1 MDQIGQMDQIEMRA
15 MTEELTMIRLT
26 RQKLLGAALA
36 ACAGIALGAFA
47 VSSLAAPKLKP
58 RIIQTN
64 FAGDSVS
71 VIDPVTNKVVGH
83 IEGIELNHGVAVNPN
98 GKWIYISD
106 ETNQTLDVADGKSL
120 KVVNRIVLHAHPNNI
135 TISHDGRR
143 VYVAIVGKDGGI
155 DVIDTVAQ
163 KEVTFVPTH
172 NAIHNP
178 YVTPD
183 GKYVLAGSI
192 QGKMISVID
201 TQTNEVAFTIP
212 MDLGVRP
219 MAISANPDGSTQFIF
234 AQLTGFNGFAVI
246 DFATRKEIKRLKN
259 PDLPADRKAVPPG
272 NEASH
277 GIAVTADQKTL
288 LVASRVNTA
297 LYSYSIPD
305 FKLLGTAYLGGKGA
319 GWLTL
324 SPDSKTA
331 YVANPIDDDV
341 SAVDVASMKEIALIP
356 VGSSPKR
363 NTSGM
368 LE

>member
-1 MDQIGQMDQIEMRA
+1 
-15 MTEELTMIRLT
+15 MIRIT
-26 RQKLLGAALA
+26 KQTIFTAALA
-36 ACAGIALGAFA
+36 ACAGIALGALALSA
-47 VSSLAAPKLKP
+47 VAAPKLKP

-98 GKWIYISD
+98 GKWIYVSD
-106 ETNQTLDVADGKSL
+106 ETNKTLDVVDGKSL
-120 KVVNRIVLHAHPNNI
+120 QVVNRIVLSGHPNNI
-135 TISHDGRR
+135 TIGPDGRR
-143 VYVAIVGKDGGI
+143 VYVAIVGKDGGV
-155 DVIDTVAQ
+155 DEIDTASQ
-163 KEVTFVPTH
+163 KDVKFIPTH

-201 TQTNEVAFTIP
+201 TQTDEVAFTIP

-219 MAISANPDGSTQFIF
+219 MAISTNPDGSTQFIF
-234 AQLTGFNGFAVI
+234 AQLTGFNGFAVV
-246 DFATRKEIKRLKN
+246 DFATRKEIKRVKN
-259 PDLPADRKAVPPG
+259 PDLPSDRQAVPPG

-288 LVASRVNTA
+288 LVISRVNTA
-297 LYSYSIPD
+297 LYSYSIPG
-305 FKLLGTAYLGGKGA
+305 FNLTGTAYLGGKGA
-319 GWLTL
+319 GWMTL

-356 VGSSPKR
+356 VGSAPKR

>member
-1 MDQIGQMDQIEMRA
+1 MS
-15 MTEELTMIRLT
+15 
-26 RQKLLGAALA
+26 AALA

-47 VSSLAAPKLKP
+47 VSALAAPKLKP

-135 TISHDGRR
+135 TISHDGAARVCRHRR
-143 VYVAIVGKDGGI
+143 QGWRHRCDRHRRPKRSQFI
-155 DVIDTVAQ
+155 
-163 KEVTFVPTH
+163 PTH

-246 DFATRKEIKRLKN
+246 DFATRKEIKRIKN

-305 FKLLGTAYLGGKGA
+305 FKLIGTAYLGGKGA

>member
-1 MDQIGQMDQIEMRA
+1 
-15 MTEELTMIRLT
+15 MTLMMTNMMKNTT
-26 RQKLLGAALA
+26 RKPVFSAALA
-36 ACAGIALGAFA
+36 TCAGIALGALALSA
-47 VSSLAAPKLKP
+47 VAAPKLKP

-71 VIDPVTNKVVGH
+71 IIDPVTNKVVGH

-98 GKWIYISD
+98 GKFIYVSD
-106 ETNQTLDVADGKSL
+106 ETNKTLDVADGKTFQ
-120 KVVNRIVLHAHPNNI
+120 VVNRIVLSGHPNNI

-143 VYVAIVGKDGGI
+143 VYVAIVGKDGGV
-155 DVIDTVAQ
+155 DVIDTAAQ
-163 KEVTFVPTH
+163 KDIKFIPTH

-201 TQTNEVAFTIP
+201 TQTDEVAFTIP

-219 MAISANPDGSTQFIF
+219 MAISANPDGSTKFIF
-234 AQLTGFNGFAVI
+234 AQLTGFNGFAAI
-246 DFATRKEIKRLKN
+246 DFATRKEVARIKN
-259 PDLPADRKAVPPG
+259 PDLPPDRHAVPPG

-288 LVASRVNTA
+288 VLCSRVNTA
-297 LYSYSIPD
+297 LYTYSIPD
-305 FKLLGTAYLGGKGA
+305 FKLIGTAYLGGKGA

-331 YVANPIDDDV
+331 YVANPIDDNV
-341 SAVDVASMKEIALIP
+341 SAVDIASMKEIALIP
-356 VGSSPKR
+356 VGSAPKR

>member
-1 MDQIGQMDQIEMRA
+1 MIQITKQQV
-15 MTEELTMIRLT
+15 LS
-26 RQKLLGAALA
+26 AALA
-36 ACAGIALGAFA
+36 IGAGIGLGACAL
-47 VSSLAAPKLKP
+47 STLAAPKLKP

-64 FAGDSVS
+64 FAGDNVS
-71 VIDPVTNKVVGH
+71 IIDPVTNKVVGH
-83 IEGIELNHGVAVNPN
+83 ITGIELNHGVAVNPN
-98 GKWIYISD
+98 GKFIYVSD
-106 ETNQTLDVADGKSL
+106 ETNQTLDVADGKTFQ
-120 KVVNRIVLHAHPNNI
+120 VVNRIALSGHPNNI
-135 TISHDGRR
+135 TISHDGAR
-143 VYVAIVGKDGGI
+143 VYVAIVGKDGGV

-163 KEVTFVPTH
+163 KDTKFIPTH
-172 NAIHNP
+172 NAVHNP

-201 TQTNEVAFTIP
+201 TQTDEVAFTIP

-219 MAISANPDGSTQFIF
+219 MAISANPDGSTRFIF

-246 DFATRKEIKRLKN
+246 DFATRKEIARIKN
-259 PDLPADRKAVPPG
+259 PDLPPDRQPVPPG

-277 GIAVTADQKTL
+277 GIAVTKDQKTL
-288 LVASRVNTA
+288 VVCSRVNTA
-297 LYSYSIPD
+297 LYTFALPD
-305 FKLLGTAYLGGKGA
+305 LKLTGTTYLGGKGA

-331 YVANPIDDDV
+331 YVANPINDDV
-341 SAVDVASMKEIALIP
+341 SAVDLATMKEIALIP
-356 VGSSPKR
+356 VGFVPKR

>member
-1 MDQIGQMDQIEMRA
+1 
-15 MTEELTMIRLT
+15 MTKQNILS
-26 RQKLLGAALA
+26 AALV
-36 ACAGIALGAFA
+36 ACTSMALGALA

-64 FAGDSVS
+64 FAGDNVS
-71 VIDPVTNKVVGH
+71 IIDPVTNKVVGH

-98 GKWIYISD
+98 GKFIYVSD
-106 ETNQTLDVADGKSL
+106 ETNLSLDVVDGKSF
-120 KVVNRIVLHAHPNNI
+120 KVLNKIILTGHPNNI
-135 TISHDGRR
+135 TISHDGAR
-143 VYVAIVGKDGGI
+143 VYVAIVGKDGGL
-155 DVIDTVAQ
+155 DVIDTVGQ
-163 KEVTFVPTH
+163 KVLKFIPTH

-192 QGKMISVID
+192 QGKMISVVD
-201 TQTNEVAFTIP
+201 TQTDEVAFTIP

-219 MAISANPDGSTQFIF
+219 MAISANPDGSTRFIF
-234 AQLTGFNGFAVI
+234 AQLTGFNGFAAI
-246 DFATRKEIKRLKN
+246 DFATRKEVARIKN
-259 PDLPADRKAVPPG
+259 PDLPPDRHAVPPG

-288 LVASRVNTA
+288 VLCSRVNTA

-305 FKLLGTAYLGGKGA
+305 LKLLGTAYLGGKGA

-324 SPDSKTA
+324 APDSKTA
-331 YVANPIDDDV
+331 YVANPIDDNV
-341 SAVDVASMKEIALIP
+341 SAVDIASMKEIALIP
-356 VGSSPKR
+356 VGSAPKR

>member
-1 MDQIGQMDQIEMRA
+1 MTMTAA
-15 MTEELTMIRLT
+15 MFRMT
-26 RQKLLGAALA
+26 RPQVCSTALL
-36 ACAGIALGAFA
+36 ACAFMALGPLAI
-47 VSSLAAPKLKP
+47 SSLAAPKLKP

-64 FAGDSVS
+64 FAGDNVS
-71 VIDPVTNKVVGH
+71 IIDAVTNKVVGH
-83 IEGIELNHGVAVNPN
+83 ITGIELNHGVAVNPN
-98 GKWIYISD
+98 GKFIYVSD
-106 ETNQTLDVADGKSL
+106 ETNLSLDVVDGKSFEVL
-120 KVVNRIVLHAHPNNI
+120 KKIVLTGHPNNI
-135 TISHDGRR
+135 TISHDGAR
-143 VYVAIVGKDGGI
+143 VYVAIVGKDGGV

-163 KEVTFVPTH
+163 KDIKFIPTH

-201 TQTNEVAFTIP
+201 TQSDEVAFTIP

-246 DFATRKEIKRLKN
+246 DFAARKEIKRVKN
-259 PDLPADRKAVPPG
+259 PDLPSDRQPVPPG

-288 LVASRVNTA
+288 VLCSRVNTA
-297 LYSYSIPD
+297 LYTFSIPD
-305 FKLLGTAYLGGKGA
+305 LKLTGTAYLGGKGA

-331 YVANPIDDDV
+331 YVANPINDDV
-341 SAVDVASMKEIALIP
+341 SAVDLATMKEIALIP
-356 VGSSPKR
+356 VGSVPKR

>member
-1 MDQIGQMDQIEMRA
+1 
-15 MTEELTMIRLT
+15 MTLMMTKMT
-26 RQKLLGAALA
+26 RKPVFSAALA
-36 ACAGIALGAFA
+36 ACAGIALGALALSA
-47 VSSLAAPKLKP
+47 VAAPKLKP

-71 VIDPVTNKVVGH
+71 IIDPVTNKVVGH

-98 GKWIYISD
+98 GKFIYVSD
-106 ETNQTLDVADGKSL
+106 ETNKTLDVADGKTFQ
-120 KVVNRIVLHAHPNNI
+120 VVNRIVLSGHPNNI

-143 VYVAIVGKDGGI
+143 VYVAIVGKDGGV
-155 DVIDTVAQ
+155 DVIDTAAQ
-163 KEVTFVPTH
+163 KDIKFIPTH

-201 TQTNEVAFTIP
+201 TQTDEVAFTIP

-219 MAISANPDGSTQFIF
+219 MAISANPDGSTKFIF
-234 AQLTGFNGFAVI
+234 AQLTGFNGFAAI
-246 DFATRKEIKRLKN
+246 DFATRKEVARIKN
-259 PDLPADRKAVPPG
+259 PDLPPDRHAVPPG

-288 LVASRVNTA
+288 VLCSRVNTA
-297 LYSYSIPD
+297 LYTYSIPD
-305 FKLLGTAYLGGKGA
+305 FKLIGTAYLGGKGA

-331 YVANPIDDDV
+331 YVANPIDDNV
-341 SAVDVASMKEIALIP
+341 SAVDIASMKEIALIP
-356 VGSSPKR
+356 VGSAPKR

>member
-1 MDQIGQMDQIEMRA
+1 
-15 MTEELTMIRLT
+15 MIRIT
-26 RQKLLGAALA
+26 RQHFFSATAA
-36 ACAGIALGAFA
+36 ACAGAAIGALALSA
-47 VSSLAAPKLKP
+47 VAAPKLKP

-64 FAGDSVS
+64 FAGDNVS

-83 IEGIELNHGVAVNPN
+83 INGIELNHGVAINPN
-98 GKWIYISD
+98 GKWIYVSD
-106 ETNQTLDVADGKSL
+106 ETNETLDVVDGKTL
-120 KVVNRIVLHAHPNNI
+120 EIVNKIVLHAHPNNI
-135 TISHDGRR
+135 TITPDGKR
-143 VYVAIVGKDGGI
+143 VYVAIVGKDGGV
-155 DVIDTVAQ
+155 DEIDTVSQ
-163 KEVTFVPTH
+163 KEIKFIPTH

-201 TQTNEVAFTIP
+201 TQSDEVAFTIP

-219 MAISANPDGSTQFIF
+219 MAISTNPDGSTRFIF
-234 AQLTGFNGFAVI
+234 AQLTGFNGFAAI
-246 DFATRKEIKRLKN
+246 DFATRKEIARIKN
-259 PDLPADRKAVPPG
+259 PDLPPDRQPVPPG

-277 GIAVTADQKTL
+277 GIAVTKDQKTVVL
-288 LVASRVNTA
+288 CSRVNTA
-297 LYSYSIPD
+297 LYTYSIPD
-305 FKLLGTAYLGGKGA
+305 FKLTGTTYLGGKGA

-331 YVANPIDDDV
+331 YVANPINDDV
-341 SAVDVASMKEIALIP
+341 SAVDLASMKEIALIP
-356 VGSSPKR
+356 VGFVPKR

>member
-1 MDQIGQMDQIEMRA
+1 
-15 MTEELTMIRLT
+15 MTSRMTLMMTKMT
-26 RQKLLGAALA
+26 RKPVFSAALA
-36 ACAGIALGAFA
+36 ACAGIALGALALSA
-47 VSSLAAPKLKP
+47 VAAPKLKP

-71 VIDPVTNKVVGH
+71 IIDPVTNKVVGH

-98 GKWIYISD
+98 GKFIYVSD
-106 ETNQTLDVADGKSL
+106 ETNKTLDVADGKTFQ
-120 KVVNRIVLHAHPNNI
+120 VVNRIVLSGHPNNI

-143 VYVAIVGKDGGI
+143 VYVAIVGKDGGV
-155 DVIDTVAQ
+155 DVIDTAAQ
-163 KEVTFVPTH
+163 KDIKFIPTH

-201 TQTNEVAFTIP
+201 TQTDEVAFTIP

-219 MAISANPDGSTQFIF
+219 MAISANPDGSTKFIF
-234 AQLTGFNGFAVI
+234 AQLTGFNGFAAI
-246 DFATRKEIKRLKN
+246 DFATRKEVARIKN
-259 PDLPADRKAVPPG
+259 PDLPPDRHAVPPG

-288 LVASRVNTA
+288 VLCSRVNTA
-297 LYSYSIPD
+297 LYTYSIPD
-305 FKLLGTAYLGGKGA
+305 FKLIGTAYLGGKGA

-331 YVANPIDDDV
+331 YVANPIDDNV
-341 SAVDVASMKEIALIP
+341 SAVDIASMKEIALIP
-356 VGSSPKR
+356 VGSAPKR

>member
-1 MDQIGQMDQIEMRA
+1 
-15 MTEELTMIRLT
+15 MTIKITKQRVF
-26 RQKLLGAALA
+26 GAALA
-36 ACAGIALGAFA
+36 IVGGAALAS
-47 VSSLAAPKLKP
+47 SSLAAPKLKP

-64 FAGDSVS
+64 FAGDNVS
-71 VIDPVTNKVVGH
+71 IIDPVTNKVVGN
-83 IEGIELNHGVAVNPN
+83 ITGIELNHGVAVAPD
-98 GKWIYISD
+98 GTRIYVSD
-106 ETNQTLDVADGKSL
+106 EAEKSL
-120 KVVNRIVLHAHPNNI
+120 DIVDAKTLKITNRIALSGHPNNI

-143 VYVAIVGKDGGI
+143 VYVAIITQNGGV

-163 KEVTFVPTH
+163 KDVKFIPTH
-172 NAIHNP
+172 NAVHNP

-183 GKYVLAGSI
+183 GKYILAGSI
-192 QGKMISVID
+192 QGKTINVID
-201 TQTNEVAFTIP
+201 TQTEELSFTIP

-219 MAISANPDGSTQFIF
+219 MAFTTNPDGSTKWIF

-246 DFATRKEIKRLKN
+246 DFATRKEINRIKN
-259 PDLPADRKAVPPG
+259 PGLPPGKPEVPPG

-277 GIAVTADQKTL
+277 GIAVTKDQKTL
-288 LVASRVNTA
+288 VVCSRVNTA

-305 FKLLGTAYLGGKGA
+305 LKVLGTADLGGKGA

-331 YVANPIDDDV
+331 YVANPINNNV
-341 SAVDVASMKEIALIP
+341 SAVDIASMKEIALIP
-356 VGSSPKR
+356 VGFVPKR

>member
-1 MDQIGQMDQIEMRA
+1 
-15 MTEELTMIRLT
+15 MTK
-26 RQKLLGAALA
+26 QKFFSAAFAICA
-36 ACAGIALGAFA
+36 AAALGALALSA
-47 VSSLAAPKLKP
+47 VAAPKLKP

-64 FAGDSVS
+64 FAGDNVS
-71 VIDPVTNKVVGH
+71 IIDPVTNKVVGH
-83 IEGIELNHGVAVNPN
+83 ITGIELNHGVAVNPN
-98 GKWIYISD
+98 GKFIYVSD
-106 ETNQTLDVADGKSL
+106 ETSLSLDVVDGKSFQVL
-120 KVVNRIVLHAHPNNI
+120 KRIILTGHPNNI
-135 TISHDGRR
+135 TISHDGAR
-143 VYVAIVGKDGGI
+143 VYVAIVGKDGGV

-163 KEVTFVPTH
+163 NVLKFIPTH

-201 TQTNEVAFTIP
+201 TQTDEVAFTIP

-219 MAISANPDGSTQFIF
+219 MAISANPDGSTRFIF
-234 AQLTGFNGFAVI
+234 AQLTGFNGFAAI
-246 DFATRKEIKRLKN
+246 DFATRKEIARIKN
-259 PDLPADRKAVPPG
+259 PDLPPDRQPVPPG

-277 GIAVTADQKTL
+277 GIAVTSDQKTL
-288 LVASRVNTA
+288 VVVSRVNTA
-297 LYSYSIPD
+297 LYTFSIPD
-305 FKLLGTAYLGGKGA
+305 LKLTGTTYLGGKGA

-331 YVANPIDDDV
+331 YVANPINDDV
-341 SAVDVASMKEIALIP
+341 SAVDLASMKEIALIP
-356 VGSSPKR
+356 VGFVPKR